1 MAKRREKKNLG
12 RLREETEYEQ
22 KLLDLARV
30 TRVVAGGKRMRFR
43 ACIVIGDRRGTV
55 GVGIAKGSDV
65 ADAINKAVRQAKK
78 SLIKINLV
86 DDTIPHWIKEKYKSA
101 EVLIRPAGK
110 GRGIVAG
117 GAPRAVLGLVGV
129 KNATAKMLGASNK
142 INNARATIN
151 ALTKLKI
158 PAEKN
163 N

>member
-1 MAKRREKKNLG
+1 MAKKRERKNLSG
-12 RLREETEYEQ
+12 LREETEYEQ

-55 GVGIAKGSDV
+55 GVGIAKGADV
-65 ADAINKAVRQAKK
+65 SDAINKAVRQAKK
-78 SLIKINLV
+78 SLIKLNLV

-129 KNATAKMLGASNK
+129 KNATAKMLGSSNK

-151 ALTKLKI
+151 ALLKLKL
-158 PAEKN
+158 PLVKN